1 MRARL
6 AASLVLA
13 TLSLAGCARESRMSF
28 PSTSGALALDR
39 VVLYRNGIGYFER
52 RGKLGG
58 STLAIKVRKDQIDD
72 MLKSLTIVD
81 RTTGRALSV
90 SMPLD
95 PQTWAT
101 AALTNLQPG
110 SGNLAGVLDSLRGVS
125 MRVSTTQGE
134 LAGRVVMVEETN
146 EEPDPGPERAGAHAV
161 PAPLGRDHKLTLMQ
175 DQVLKVV
182 RLSKVKTV
190 TLEDGDL
197 ALQLHRRLDATAG
210 EGMFQQVDV
219 SIRLSEDVSTHDL
232 VVSYVVEA
240 PMWKPSYRVVLP
252 EKGKG
257 EALLQAWAV
266 VDNVSGEDWN
276 DVTMS
281 LTAGEPLAFRY
292 DLHTPRRVARE
303 DVSGRIHSRR
313 AAVAVGETSFDAAE
327 GEAPPAP
334 PAEMASSG
342 AAREEGGYDYD
353 GDLDK
358 VRLGPGSGDG
368 GHLAKGDVAGEAFRR
383 EGGFKRKPPR
393 LPRAAPRTA
402 AVSKGKYDDSPAGSA
417 APEPTFTLEN
427 LRQSTAARTKAA
439 SASGLT
445 RFELTNRVTVPDGTS
460 TMLALI
466 NDAVKGEET
475 FLFKPGGAGQGY
487 ESNPYRVVRFQNST
501 PFVLESGPISIF
513 SGGSFVGEGISEA
526 VGAGASVTIPFAV
539 EPGILVTRES
549 GSVPEEMKL
558 VKIVRGVL
566 HVERF
571 SRLKTT
577 WKVTAQTLKDGFT
590 VLIRHPRMGTGY
602 QLKDRPEG
610 TEELPDAFL
619 VPLKVAQGAL
629 TGSIELVEQ
638 QPTRTT
644 IHILDSSVPLLFE
657 RMLALGSL
665 SAEERAKL
673 QPVVDQ
679 RREIGRIDTEI
690 AGYRSQQRELD
701 QRGNKTREN
710 LFALE
715 KDKSPEA
722 AAMRRDLQQRLD
734 EWTKEGDRLGRE
746 IVRLD
751 GRRTQLVVKL
761 DDLLQGLSIADR

>member
-1 MRARL
+1 MKLRFAS
-6 AASLVLA
+6 SLVLA
-13 TLSLAGCARESRMSF
+13 ALSLAGCAREGRVAY

-52 RGKLGG
+52 RGALSG

-95 PQTWAT
+95 PQSWSS
-101 AALTNLQPG
+101 AALASLQPG
-110 SGNLAGVLDSLRGVS
+110 SGNLAGVLDSLRGVAV
-125 MRVSTTQGE
+125 RVATTQGE
-134 LAGRVVMVEETN
+134 VAGRVVMVEETN
-146 EEPDPGPERAGAHAV
+146 EEPDPGAERGGSHGV
-161 PAPLGRDHKLTLMQ
+161 PAPLGRDHKVTLIQ
-175 DQVLKVV
+175 EQVLKVV
-182 RLSKVKTV
+182 RLSKVKSI

-197 ALQLHRRLDATAG
+197 AMQLHRRLDATAG

-219 SIRLSEDVSTHDL
+219 AIRLSEDVSSHDL

-276 DVTMS
+276 GVSMS

-292 DLHTPRRVARE
+292 DLHTPRRVQRE
-303 DVSGRIHSRR
+303 DVSGRVHSRR
-313 AAVAVGETSFDAAE
+313 AAVAMGESSF
-327 GEAPPAP
+327 EAPEEQAPPPAP
-334 PAEMASSG
+334 PPPPAAAPAMAG
-342 AAREEGGYDYD
+342 DYDEEGAD
-353 GDLDK
+353 GG
-358 VRLGPGSGDG
+358 LGGGGRGFGGRMRSASAPMAKKPAPARPGS
-368 GHLAKGDVAGEAFRR
+368 LADKRAEKSGYPESISAGA
-383 EGGFKRKPPR
+383 PPPPS
-393 LPRAAPRTA
+393 LTF
-402 AVSKGKYDDSPAGSA
+402 DS
-417 APEPTFTLEN
+417 
-427 LRQSTAARTKAA
+427 LRQSTAARAKAA

-445 RFELTNRVTVPDGTS
+445 RFDLTTRVTVPDGTS
-460 TMLALI
+460 TMVAII

-501 PFVLESGPISIF
+501 PFVLESGPIAIF

-549 GSVPEEMKL
+549 GSVPEETKL

-577 WKVTAQTLKDGFT
+577 WKVNAQTMKDGFT
-590 VLIRHPRMGTGY
+590 LLVRHPRLGAGY
-602 QLKDRPEG
+602 QLKDRIEG

-619 VPLKVAQGAL
+619 IPVKVAP
-629 TGSIELVEQ
+629 GSQSASVDVIEQ

-644 IHILDSSVPLLFE
+644 IHILDTSVPALFE
-657 RMLALGSL
+657 RMLATTALT
-665 SAEERAKL
+665 AEERTKL
-673 QPVVDQ
+673 EPIVEV
-679 RREIGRIDTEI
+679 RREIGRIDTEM
-690 AGYRSQQRELD
+690 AGLRSQQRELD
-701 QRGNKTREN
+701 QRGNKTRDN
-710 LFALE
+710 LLALE

-722 AAMRRDLQQRLD
+722 AAMRRDLQKRLD
-734 EWTKEGDRLGRE
+734 DWTKDGDRLGRE
-746 IVRLD
+746 LVALD
-751 GRRTQLVVKL
+751 SKRTQLTVKL
-761 DDLLQGLSIADR
+761 DDLLQGLTIADR

>member
-1 MRARL
+1 
-6 AASLVLA
+6 
-13 TLSLAGCARESRMSF
+13 MSF
-28 PSTSGALALDR
+28 PSASGALALDR

-95 PQTWAT
+95 PQTWAN

-125 MRVSTTQGE
+125 VRVSTTQGE

-146 EEPDPGPERAGAHAV
+146 EEPDPGSERAGAHAA
-161 PAPLGRDHKLTLMQ
+161 PSPLGRDHKLTLIQ

-182 RLSKVKTV
+182 RLSKVKNV

-219 SIRLSEDVSTHDL
+219 SIRLSEDVSSHDL

-252 EKGKG
+252 ENGKG
-257 EALLQAWAV
+257 DALLQAWAV

-276 DVTMS
+276 GVSMS

-303 DVSGRIHSRR
+303 DVSGRVHSRR
-313 AAVAVGETSFDAAE
+313 AAVALGETSFEPAE
-327 GEAPPAP
+327 AEAPPPP
-334 PAEMASSG
+334 PAPAMAPADGRFDGADEEGLMEPGAPGGGGGARRRGDMAKMAKPRRPSAPAAMRSG
-342 AAREEGGYDYD
+342 AARGPK
-353 GDLDK
+353 DK
-358 VRLGPGSGDG
+358 YAES
-368 GHLAKGDVAGEAFRR
+368 
-383 EGGFKRKPPR
+383 
-393 LPRAAPRTA
+393 A
-402 AVSKGKYDDSPAGSA
+402 AVGA
-417 APEPTFTLEN
+417 APEPTFTLDN

-460 TMLALI
+460 TMVAII

-513 SGGSFVGEGISEA
+513 SGGCFVGEGIGEA

-549 GSVPEEMKL
+549 GSVPEETKL

-566 HVERF
+566 HIERF

-577 WKVTAQTLKDGFT
+577 WKVTAQTLKDGFI
-590 VLIRHPRMGTGY
+590 VLIRHPRMGSGY
-602 QLKDRPEG
+602 LLKDRPEG

-629 TGSIELVEQ
+629 TGLVELIEQ

-644 IHILDSSVPLLFE
+644 IHILDSNVPLLFE
-657 RMLALGSL
+657 RMLATGSL
-665 SAEERAKL
+665 TAEERTKL

-690 AGYRSQQRELD
+690 AGHRSQQRELD
-701 QRGNKTREN
+701 HRGNKTGEN
-710 LFALE
+710 LLALE

-751 GRRTQLVVKL
+751 GKRTQLVVKL